1 MVDITTARYV
11 QAIDLVDTQRKP
23 ERVKEREKR
32 LGEERGRE
40 GMNGPGISEIGDQ
53 NLEIDSILEH
63 LARARRNYDSA
74 ILMRKKKG
82 EEKEKHSNIECKT

>member
-1 MVDITTARYV
+1 MDITTARYV

-23 ERVKEREKR
+23 ERVKEREER
-32 LGEERGRE
+32 LGEEKGRE

-74 ILMRKKKG
+74 ILMRKKRRRKR
-82 EEKEKHSNIECKT
+82 KAFKHRV